1 MSPPGTFHGSPCARS
16 GLRTQTRQ
24 PRGPTP
30 PRSATDTPRPSSRSA
45 TTRTPARRPSSH
57 TPPDADPSA
66 DESRGPS
73 TTRHEQVH
81 VEVAIG
87 RGAARSRFRS
97 KALCSRPR
105 RLPWPTRT
113 HDTRPPSPR
122 TGPRQTAARQHH
134 QRRALRAV
142 AEDLTRTPRIRPPPQ
157 ARKRR
162 RERDTTTELPSSRS
176 SPLTGRRAWIAP
188 ALARRRSPAPDRVNY
203 NLGNHGYSG
212 ASPSDLT
219 LSDRSFQPHRGVF
232 AEPPTQE
239 RGQGR
244 RNAASDPGRPG
255 PATCTT
261 MYCRP
266 SWR

>member
-1 MSPPGTFHGSPCARS
+1 MTCTIRRIPASRTSARTCELRAPASLLHYAALSRLLASTVDSGSSVRAGPPPMRLSQISPPATAVIRAVREAAVGGRRFRARS
-16 GLRTQTRQ
+16 A
-24 PRGPTP
+24 P
-30 PRSATDTPRPSSRSA
+30 
-45 TTRTPARRPSSH
+45 
-57 TPPDADPSA
+57 PSA
-66 DESRGPS
+66 
-73 TTRHEQVH
+73 
-81 VEVAIG
+81 
-87 RGAARSRFRS
+87 
-97 KALCSRPR
+97 
-105 RLPWPTRT
+105 TRT

-212 ASPSDLT
+212 ASRSDLT

-244 RNAASDPGRPG
+244 RSAASDPGRFA